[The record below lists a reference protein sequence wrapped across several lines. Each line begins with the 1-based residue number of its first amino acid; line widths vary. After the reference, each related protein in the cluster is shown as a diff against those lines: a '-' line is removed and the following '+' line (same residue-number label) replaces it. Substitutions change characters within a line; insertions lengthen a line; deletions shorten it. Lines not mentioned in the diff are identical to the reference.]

1 MNEKVFYQL
10 LDTVRGSSLLTN
22 GFAQS
27 LILQLL
33 CWWKLSKEGRIPE
46 EVRFDAWAFKPIA
59 AQLEALRKAQ
69 ASLPYPFID
78 EASWQASLKKLN
90 DLRPVSEKILQLEA
104 QGFLDNLDLR
114 DAGFW
119 IAGEPTSDM
128 AISPSLADLVVAL
141 AKLKSG
147 DDAYVPWD
155 RSGQLAARSV
165 NTGATT
171 WVETH
176 NPALLSPLLC
186 ASANTDW
193 TLRVTEPIANPLAL
207 EKGQLK
213 QFGHAVCF
221 PPMGLRYRPE
231 VISNDLL
238 GRFTEKSPVGDVLQI
253 RHLLAQVNGR
263 IVAVVSKALLYG
275 AGSER
280 QLREHLVETG
290 LVEAVI
296 SMPAGL
302 CTHTSLPVVILV
314 LNTAQPSKLV
324 RFVNADHDDFR
335 TVGAKRKASLT
346 NLDKLIALV
355 DSSEQTEMA
364 ASVSSATI
372 AANDYNL
379 EASRYILDDKARR
392 LAAVFK
398 EHTFVPLAEHFEIIR
413 PRQHATASSGP
424 NVFEVQTLDLPEFGY
439 LTQASKEALFDLE
452 SPKANTYFLRD
463 KDILLSF
470 RGAIGKVAIAK
481 DAPPAGED
489 GWIAGQ
495 SFVILRAGEQ
505 AKYPPEALVVYL
517 RSQIGQALLN
527 RIAVGAT
534 MASIQLSALKELEIP
549 IPSPDEMNRMVQAF
563 EQEAQIQSQIQQLRD
578 KQTTL
583 AASFWRL

>member
-1 MNEKVFYQL
+1 MNEKIFGQL
-10 LDTVRGSSLLTN
+10 LDSVRGSAPLAN
-22 GFAQS
+22 GFAQP

-33 CWWKLSKEGRIPE
+33 CWWKLSKEGRIRE
-46 EVRFDAWAFKPIA
+46 EARFDAWAFKPIA
-59 AQLEALRKAQ
+59 AQLEALCKAQ

-78 EASWQASLKKLN
+78 EATWQVPLKTLK
-90 DLRPVSEKILQLEA
+90 DLRPVVEKILQLEA

-119 IAGEPTSDM
+119 MAGKPTSDM
-128 AISPSLADLVVAL
+128 AISPSLADLLVAL
-141 AKLKSG
+141 ANLKSG
-147 DDAYVPWD
+147 DEVYVPWD
-155 RSGQLAARSV
+155 RSGQLAARIVS
-165 NTGATT
+165 TGVGA

-176 NPALLSPLLC
+176 NPALVSPLLC
-186 ASANTDW
+186 ASASTGW
-193 TLRVTEPIANPLAL
+193 TLHVTEPIAAPSAL

-238 GRFTEKSPVGDVLQI
+238 RRFTEKSPVGDVLQI
-253 RHLLAQVNGR
+253 RHLLAQVKGR
-263 IVAVVSKALLYG
+263 IIAVVSKALLYG

-280 QLREHLVETG
+280 QLREHLVDAG
-290 LVEAVI
+290 LVEAVL
-296 SMPAGL
+296 SMPAWL
-302 CTHTSLPVVILV
+302 CTHTSLPVIILV
-314 LNTAQPSKLV
+314 LNTDRPSKLV

-335 TVGAKRKASLT
+335 TIGAKRQASLT
-346 NLDKLIALV
+346 NLDELIALV
-355 DSSEQTEMA
+355 GSSEQTEMA
-364 ASVSSATI
+364 ASVPSATI

-398 EHTFVPLAEHFEIIR
+398 EHTFTSLAEHFEIIR
-413 PRQHATASSGP
+413 PRQHATASSGS
-424 NVFEVQTLDLPEFGY
+424 NVIEVQTLDLPEFGY
-439 LTQASKEALFDLE
+439 LTQASKEAQFDLE
-452 SPKANTYFLRD
+452 SPKANTYFLQD

-481 DAPPAGED
+481 DAPAAGEG

-495 SFVILRAGEQ
+495 SFVILRAGEP

-549 IPSPDEMNRMVQAF
+549 IPSAGEMNRMVQAF

-578 KQTTL
+578 KQTSL

>member
-1 MNEKVFYQL
+1 MNEKIFYQL
-10 LDTVRGSSLLTN
+10 LDTVRGSSPLAN

-33 CWWKLSKEGRIPE
+33 CWWKLSKEERIPE
-46 EVRFDAWAFKPIA
+46 DVRFDALAFKPIA
-59 AQLEALRKAQ
+59 VQLEALRKAQ

-78 EASWQASLKKLN
+78 EATWQSSLKKLN
-90 DLRPVSEKILQLEA
+90 DLRPVTEKILQLEA
-104 QGFLDNLDLR
+104 QGFLDDLDLR

-119 IAGEPTSDM
+119 MAGEPTSDM
-128 AISPSLADLVVAL
+128 AISPSLADFVVAL
-141 AKLKSG
+141 AKLKS
-147 DDAYVPWD
+147 DDDVYVPWD
-155 RSGQLAARSV
+155 RSGQLAARIV
-165 NTGATT
+165 QLGART
-171 WVETH
+171 WVETY

-186 ASANTDW
+186 ASANTGW
-193 TLRVTEPIANPLAL
+193 TLHVTDPIASPSAL

-221 PPMGLRYRPE
+221 PPMRYRYRPE

-253 RHLLAQVNGR
+253 RHLLAQVKGR
-263 IVAVVSKALLYG
+263 IVTVASKALLFG

-290 LVEAVI
+290 LIEAVI

-302 CTHTSLPVVILV
+302 CTQTSLSVVVLV
-314 LNTAQPSKLV
+314 LNTVQPSKQV
-324 RFVNADHDDFR
+324 RFVNADIDDFH
-335 TVGAKRKASLT
+335 TVGSKRQASLI

-372 AANDYNL
+372 AANDYSL

-398 EHTFVPLAEHFEIIR
+398 QHTFVPLAEYFEIIR
-413 PRQHATASSGP
+413 PRQHATASSGS

-470 RGAIGKVAIAK
+470 RGTIGKVAIVK
-481 DAPPAGED
+481 DAHPAGED

-495 SFVILRAGEQ
+495 SFVILRAGKPT
-505 AKYPPEALVVYL
+505 KYPPEALVVYL
-517 RSQIGQALLN
+517 RSEIGQALLN

-534 MASIQLSALKELEIP
+534 MSSIQLSALKELEIP
-549 IPSPDEMNRMVQAF
+549 IPSLDEMNRMVQVF
-563 EQEAQIQSQIQQLRD
+563 VQEAQLQSEIQRLRD
-578 KQTTL
+578 QQATL
-583 AASFWRL
+583 AASFWCL